1 MDDGINAIVLILI
14 VIAIS
19 LFFFVY
25 FFEGL
30 LLVFLLI
37 LIVLIPLLIYTCLV
51 VVATK
56 WDKYRTSKE
65 WRNVEEIKKIRQSP
79 IETLVKDDKNDE
91 S

>member
-1 MDDGINAIVLILI
+1 
-14 VIAIS
+14 
-19 LFFFVY
+19 
-25 FFEGL
+25 
-30 LLVFLLI
+30 
-37 LIVLIPLLIYTCLV
+37 LV